1 MLYLY
6 HQKKE
11 RYTKM
16 DFSRMTDAE
25 LRKINEELTTEI
37 TRRAEIEKELA
48 REELEK
54 LLNRVNELQEKY
66 DFEIECYDIYDN
78 WVDYAHDFGFRG

>member
-1 MLYLY
+1 
-6 HQKKE
+6 
-11 RYTKM
+11 M

-66 DFEIECYDIYDN
+66 DFEIECYDVCDN